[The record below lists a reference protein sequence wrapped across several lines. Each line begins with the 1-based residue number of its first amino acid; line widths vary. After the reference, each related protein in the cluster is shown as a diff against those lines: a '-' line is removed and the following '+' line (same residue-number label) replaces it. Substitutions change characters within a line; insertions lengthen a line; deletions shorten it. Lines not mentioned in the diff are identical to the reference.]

1 MADEFFKMMMCTP
14 FLKWKKR
21 YFYFKETFLYEAPTI
36 YQPRYETDFVGA
48 PEGFLREV

>member
-1 MADEFFKMMMCTP
+1 MMMCTP
-14 FLKWKKR
+14 FENGRKDIFILKKLS
-21 YFYFKETFLYEAPTI
+21 FYVAPTI